1 MRNRNARLLM
11 RPELLTRRKFFS
23 RFLIAAS
30 AVAAIG
36 GADALFLE
44 PRNLVSE
51 HIDIRLARLPEEF
64 HGFRIAQISEI
75 HFGPYMGKAA
85 GARAAVGGIF
95 PGRLAGTD
103 RGLCFPLFW
112 RIEWSAGGAV
122 YRPLRRCFSGGEGS
136 SGSRHTGQSRSLE
149 QRGDCRRRAQRSR
162 HPKCC
167 ETAQFRWNG
176 DAAGYGSPEP
186 MMRWSKRQTWAR
198 RCTTLLP
205 RRPLFRLP
213 TSRTSPTTLRVSPS
227 TCNCPGTPT
236 ADRSGCRGFGG
247 LIPPALARK
256 YPIG

>member
-1 MRNRNARLLM
+1 MSSRRESEHPDTRLRIAEARNRLSPIVPIEVGTALLARDSLAVFDQARTTSAGDYFTIQLNQPGRHLHHCMRNRNARLLM

-51 HIDIRLARLPEEF
+51 HIDIRLARLPEEV

-95 PGRLAGTD
+95 PARLAGTD

-112 RIEWSAGGAV
+112 RIEWSAGG
-122 YRPLRRCFSGGEGS
+122 
-136 SGSRHTGQSRSLE
+136 
-149 QRGDCRRRAQRSR
+149 
-162 HPKCC
+162 
-167 ETAQFRWNG
+167 
-176 DAAGYGSPEP
+176 
-186 MMRWSKRQTWAR
+186 
-198 RCTTLLP
+198 
-205 RRPLFRLP
+205 
-213 TSRTSPTTLRVSPS
+213 
-227 TCNCPGTPT
+227 
-236 ADRSGCRGFGG
+236 
-247 LIPPALARK
+247 
-256 YPIG
+256 